1 MILYW
6 HMKKRILSG
15 VGPSGN
21 LHIGNYIGAIKQ
33 WVDLQDDYEN
43 YFCVVDHHAITV
55 PQNPEELREKT
66 LEIAK
71 LYWACGIDPKKS
83 TVFIQSHVPAHTELG
98 WILSTITK
106 VPEMERMTQF
116 KDKSDKNPKAINIG
130 LMTYPI
136 LMAADILLYNAD
148 LVPVGED
155 QTQHLEFA
163 RVIGRRFNQQF
174 SEVFTIPEQFTPPQG
189 ARIMSLQDPT
199 SKMSKSDKK
208 PTGYISLLDDA
219 ETIKRKIKKA
229 VTDSGDQ
236 IVYQNDKPA
245 LKNLLEI
252 YSAFSGQPIPE
263 IVEHYST
270 GGYKVF
276 KEGLAK
282 TIIEGLR
289 PIQEKYRELDADP
302 SLTKAL
308 LEQGASKADQL
319 AQATLHN
326 AKNAVGYLLR

>member
-1 MILYW
+1 
-6 HMKKRILSG
+6 MKKRILSG

-33 WVDLQDDYEN
+33 WVNLQDDYEN
-43 YFCVVDHHAITV
+43 YFCVVDHHAITA
-55 PQNPEELREKT
+55 PQKPEELREKT

-71 LYWACGIDPKKS
+71 LYWACGIDPEKS
-83 TVFIQSHVPAHTELG
+83 TVFIQSHVPAHTELA
-98 WILSTITK
+98 WILSTLTK

-116 KDKSDKNPKAINIG
+116 KDKSEKNPKAINIG

-155 QTQHLEFA
+155 QTQHLEFS

-174 SEVFTIPEQFTPPQG
+174 EEIFTIPEQFTPPKG
-189 ARIMSLQDPT
+189 ARVMSLQDPT

-219 ETIKRKIKKA
+219 DTIKRKIKKA
-229 VTDSGDQ
+229 VTDSGDE
-236 IVYQNDKPA
+236 IVYDNKKPA

-252 YSAFSGQPIPE
+252 YSAFSEQSIEE
-263 IVEHYST
+263 IVDHYST

-289 PIQEKYRELDADP
+289 PIQENYLRLDSDP
-302 SLTKAL
+302 SLAHGL
-308 LEQGASKADQL
+308 LEQGANKANEL
-319 AQATLHN
+319 AKTTLHN
-326 AKNAVGYLLR
+326 AKNAVGYAL

>member
-1 MILYW
+1 
-6 HMKKRILSG
+6 MKKRILSG

-21 LHIGNYIGAIKQ
+21 LHIGNYIGAIQQ
-33 WVDLQDDYEN
+33 WVKLQDEYEN

-55 PQNPEELREKT
+55 PQKPEDLREKT

-71 LYWACGIDPKKS
+71 LYWACGIDPEKS
-83 TVFIQSHVPAHTELG
+83 TVFIQSHVRAHTEMG
-98 WILSTITK
+98 WILSTLTK

-116 KDKSDKNPKAINIG
+116 KDKSAKNEKAINIG

-163 RVIGRRFNQQF
+163 RTIGRRFNNTF

-208 PTGYISLLDDA
+208 PTGYIGLLDDA
-219 ETIKRKIKKA
+219 ETIKRKVKKA
-229 VTDSGDQ
+229 VTDSGDE
-236 IVYQNDKPA
+236 IVFSNDKPA
-245 LKNLLEI
+245 LKNLLTI
-252 YSAFSGQPIPE
+252 YSAFSGQKIE
-263 IVEHYST
+263 VIVEHYKGT
-270 GGYKVF
+270 GYKLF

-282 TIIEGLR
+282 VIIEGLK
-289 PIQEKYRELDADP
+289 PIQEKYAELDNDP
-302 SLTKAL
+302 ILPKAL
-308 LEQGASKADQL
+308 LDQGAEKASML
-319 AQATLHN
+319 ADTTLHN
-326 AKNAVGYLLR
+326 AKNAVGYVLK